1 MHSRAPSF
9 HDIEAAR
16 SRISPFLP
24 LTPISLSPG
33 ISEAL
38 GLSVHIKWD
47 NKFRTGSF
55 KERGAL
61 NFLLRLSDEQLRR
74 GVCAA
79 SAGNHAL
86 ALSFHAKRLGAPC
99 HLVMPAAA
107 PLVKVESCRKLGAH
121 IQQSGTLYEC
131 LQIAQELSI
140 SKGFTFVPPFDHPYI
155 VEGQGVAGLELVEQ
169 LGDFDSVIIPV
180 GGGGYAAGVATA
192 IKALR
197 PNVFILGVCSEW
209 AVAMRGSPPKDPAV
223 CAPMTIADGIAV
235 KTIGSITGPI
245 LDRYVDAV
253 LPVSE
258 EAIARA
264 IMALL
269 EHEHTVV
276 EGAGAAALAG
286 LMEGLLP
293 NSYRK
298 PAVFV
303 CGSNIDMNLLSRLIE
318 HDMAERG
325 RLLRVRV
332 ALPDQPGVL
341 SSITNIIAANGANV
355 LQVMHDRFYPKLP
368 GHVEITVVME
378 VRDPEH
384 AQTVTDQ
391 LRRSGVIAEVV

>member
-1 MHSRAPSF
+1 MHSRAPSL

-16 SRISPFLP
+16 GRLSPYLSS
-24 LTPISLSPG
+24 TPISLSPG
-33 ISEAL
+33 LSEL
-38 GLSVHIKWD
+38 VDRTVHIKWD

-61 NFLLRLSDEQLRR
+61 NFLLRLPEEQLRR

-86 ALSFHAKRLGAPC
+86 ALSFHAKRLGVPC

-131 LQIAQELSI
+131 LQIAQELAS

-155 VEGQGVAGLELVEQ
+155 VEGQGVAGVELVEQ
-169 LGDFDSVIIPV
+169 LGDFDSVVIPV

-209 AVAMRGSPPKDPAV
+209 AINMRSSAQSAPSV
-223 CAPMTIADGIAV
+223 QVPMTIADGIAV
-235 KTIGSITGPI
+235 KKIGAVTGPI
-245 LDRYVDAV
+245 LDRYVDSV

-293 NSYRK
+293 APYCK

-325 RLLRVRV
+325 RLLRVRM
-332 ALPDQPGVL
+332 AAPDQPGAL
-341 SSITNIIAANGANV
+341 EGITSIIARHGANV
-355 LQVMHDRFYPKLP
+355 LQVMHDRFYPKIP
-368 GHVEITVVME
+368 GYVEITIVME
-378 VRDPEH
+378 VRDPSH
-384 AQTVTDQ
+384 AKSVADD
-391 LRRSGVIAEVV
+391 LSRIGVLDMS

>member
-1 MHSRAPSF
+1 MHHRSPSL

-16 SRISPFLP
+16 SRLAPYLP
-24 LTPISLSPG
+24 ITPLSLSAG
-33 ISEAL
+33 LSEAL
-38 GLSVHIKWD
+38 DRTVHIKWD

-61 NFLLRLSDEQLRR
+61 NFLLRLTDEQLQR

-99 HLVMPAAA
+99 HLVMPSAA

-121 IQQSGTLYEC
+121 IQQFGTLYEC
-131 LQIAQELSI
+131 LQIAQELAA

-155 VEGQGVAGLELVEQ
+155 VEGQGVAGVELVEQ
-169 LGDFDSVIIPV
+169 LGDFDSVVIPV
-180 GGGGYAAGVATA
+180 GGGGYAAGVATV

-197 PNVFILGVCSEW
+197 PHVFILGVCSEW
-209 AVAMRGSPPKDPAV
+209 AVKMRSSPPHDPSAR
-223 CAPMTIADGIAV
+223 APMTIADGIAV
-235 KTIGSITGPI
+235 KTIGCVTGPI
-245 LDRYVDAV
+245 LNRYVDAV

-325 RLLRVRV
+325 RLLRVCV
-332 ALPDQPGVL
+332 TLPDQPGMLHHISGV
-341 SSITNIIAANGANV
+341 IALEGANV
-355 LQVMHDRFYPKLP
+355 LEVNHNRSYARIP
-368 GHVEITVVME
+368 GHVEITLLVE
-378 VRDPEH
+378 VRDTQHGECIIEKLRASNVP
-384 AQTVTDQ
+384 TDP
-391 LRRSGVIAEVV
+391 V

>member
-1 MHSRAPSF
+1 MHARAPSL

-16 SRISPFLP
+16 SRLSPYLP
-24 LTPISLSPG
+24 ITPISLSPG
-33 ISEAL
+33 ISEL
-38 GLSVHIKWD
+38 LDRTVHIKWD

-61 NFLLRLSDEQLRR
+61 NFLLRLPQEQLRR

-86 ALSFHAKRLGAPC
+86 ALSFHAKRLGVPC

-131 LQIAQELSI
+131 LQIAQELSN
-140 SKGFTFVPPFDHPYI
+140 SKGYTFVPPFDHPYI
-155 VEGQGVAGLELVEQ
+155 VEGQGIAGVELAEQ
-169 LGDFDSVIIPV
+169 LGDFDSVVIPV

-197 PNVFILGVCSEW
+197 PHVFVLGICSEW
-209 AVAMRGSPPKDPAV
+209 AVKMRAAPPHDPAAR
-223 CAPMTIADGIAV
+223 APMTIADGIAV
-235 KTIGSITGPI
+235 KTIGSVTTPI
-245 LDRYVDAV
+245 LDRYVDAIV
-253 LPVSE
+253 PVSE

-269 EHEHTVV
+269 EHEHAVV

-286 LMEGLLP
+286 LMEGHLP
-293 NSYRK
+293 NAYRK

-332 ALPDQPGVL
+332 ALPDQPGIL
-341 SSITNIIAANGANV
+341 ASITSIIAANGANV

-378 VRDPEH
+378 VRDPDH
-384 AQTVTDQ
+384 ALVVTEQ
-391 LRRSGVIAEVV
+391 LRRSGVIAEVI

>member
-107 PLVKVESCRKLGAH
+107 PLVKVESCRTLGAH

-140 SKGFTFVPPFDHPYI
+140 SKDCN
-155 VEGQGVAGLELVEQ
+155 
-169 LGDFDSVIIPV
+169 
-180 GGGGYAAGVATA
+180 AT
-192 IKALR
+192 
-197 PNVFILGVCSEW
+197 
-209 AVAMRGSPPKDPAV
+209 
-223 CAPMTIADGIAV
+223 
-235 KTIGSITGPI
+235 
-245 LDRYVDAV
+245 
-253 LPVSE
+253 
-258 EAIARA
+258 
-264 IMALL
+264 
-269 EHEHTVV
+269 
-276 EGAGAAALAG
+276 
-286 LMEGLLP
+286 
-293 NSYRK
+293 
-298 PAVFV
+298 
-303 CGSNIDMNLLSRLIE
+303 CG
-318 HDMAERG
+318 
-325 RLLRVRV
+325 
-332 ALPDQPGVL
+332 
-341 SSITNIIAANGANV
+341 
-355 LQVMHDRFYPKLP
+355 
-368 GHVEITVVME
+368 
-378 VRDPEH
+378 
-384 AQTVTDQ
+384 
-391 LRRSGVIAEVV
+391 

>member
-1 MHSRAPSF
+1 MPHRSPSL

-16 SRISPFLP
+16 SRLSPYLP
-24 LTPISLSPG
+24 ITPISFSPG

-38 GLSVHIKWD
+38 DLSVQIKWD

-61 NFLLRLSDEQLRR
+61 NFLLRLPEEQLRR

-131 LQIAQELSI
+131 LQIAQELST

-169 LGDFDSVIIPV
+169 LGDFDSVVIPV

-197 PNVFILGVCSEW
+197 PHVFILGVCSEW
-209 AVAMRGSPPKDPAV
+209 AVKMRAAPPDPSTPI
-223 CAPMTIADGIAV
+223 PMTIADGIAV
-235 KTIGSITGPI
+235 KTIGAVTDPI
-245 LDRYVDAV
+245 LERYVDAV

-264 IMALL
+264 IMSLL

-298 PAVFV
+298 PTVFV

-332 ALPDQPGVL
+332 TLPDRPGML
-341 SSITNIIAANGANV
+341 HQITGIIASEGANV
-355 LQVMHDRFYPKLP
+355 LEVNHNRSYARIP
-368 GHVEITVVME
+368 GHVEITLLLE
-378 VRDPEH
+378 VRGTQHGEWIIEKLRASHIPTE
-384 AQTVTDQ
+384 AQ
-391 LRRSGVIAEVV
+391 

>member
-61 NFLLRLSDEQLRR
+61 NFLLRLSEEQLRR

-131 LQIAQELSI
+131 LQIAQELST

-169 LGDFDSVIIPV
+169 LGDFDSVVIPV

-197 PNVFILGVCSEW
+197 PNVYILGVCSEW
-209 AVAMRGSPPKDPAV
+209 AVKMRSSPPKDPSV

-235 KTIGSITGPI
+235 KTIGSVTGPI

-253 LPVSE
+253 VPVSE

-286 LMEGLLP
+286 LMEGHLP
-293 NSYRK
+293 NAYRK

-303 CGSNIDMNLLSRLIE
+303 CGSNIDLNLLSRLID

-332 ALPDQPGVL
+332 TLPDQPGML
-341 SSITNIIAANGANV
+341 HTATGIIASQGAHV
-355 LQVMHDRFYPKLP
+355 LQVTHDRSYARIP
-368 GHVEITVVME
+368 GHVEITFLLE
-378 VRDPEH
+378 VRDYQHGELI
-384 AQTVTDQ
+384 VKSLRDQ
-391 LRRSGVIAEVV
+391 AMPTEPL

>member
-1 MHSRAPSF
+1 MHSKAPSL

-16 SRISPFLP
+16 SRISPHLP
-24 LTPISLSPG
+24 ITPISLS
-33 ISEAL
+33 A
-38 GLSVHIKWD
+38 GLSELLDRPVHIKWD

-61 NFLLRLSDEQLRR
+61 NFLLRLPEEQLAR

-86 ALSFHAKRLGAPC
+86 ALSFHAKRLGSPC

-107 PLVKVESCRKLGAH
+107 PLVKVESCRKLGAQ

-131 LQIAQELSI
+131 LQIAQELSAA
-140 SKGFTFVPPFDHPYI
+140 KGYTFVPPFDHPYV
-155 VEGQGVAGLELVEQ
+155 VEGQGVAGVELVEQ
-169 LGDFDSVIIPV
+169 LGDFDSVVIPV

-197 PNVFILGVCSEW
+197 PHVFVLGICSEW
-209 AVAMRGSPPKDPAV
+209 AVQMRSSPPRDPTAH
-223 CAPMTIADGIAV
+223 APMTIADGIAV
-235 KTIGSITGPI
+235 KTIGSVTAPI
-245 LDRYVDAV
+245 LDRYVDAIV
-253 LPVSE
+253 PVSE
-258 EAIARA
+258 GAIARA

-286 LMEGLLP
+286 LMEGHLP
-293 NSYRK
+293 NAYRK
-298 PAVFV
+298 PAIFV
-303 CGSNIDMNLLSRLIE
+303 CGSNIDLNLLSRLIE

-332 ALPDQPGVL
+332 TLPDQPGML
-341 SSITNIIAANGANV
+341 HTATGIIASQGANV
-355 LQVMHDRFYPKLP
+355 LHVTHDRSYARIP
-368 GHVEITVVME
+368 GHVEITFLLE
-378 VRDPEH
+378 VRDYQHGELI
-384 AQTVTDQ
+384 VKSLRDQ
-391 LRRSGVIAEVV
+391 AMPTEPL